1 MEQRKTIFII
11 MSALATMMMIGTLIW
26 ILITHSGDTQLLLV
40 SGSGLLCEVLMAL
53 AVMFP
58 QLNRGYTLGKEDG
71 KVRFVKKSK
80 KLQPD
85 PRGYRYI
92 GYGLVL
98 LLMAVFFVLMEIFI
112 ALKGEEGAPK
122 AICLLLPVMLVCLVA
137 TEVKIKKDRD
147 V

>member
-1 MEQRKTIFII
+1 

-40 SGSGLLCEVLMAL
+40 SASGLLCEVLMAL
-53 AVMFP
+53 AVLFP
-58 QLNRGYTLGKEDG
+58 QFNNGYTLGREDG

-98 LLMAVFFVLMEIFI
+98 LLMAVFFVLLEIFI